1 MSTLSIRDLDLKGK
15 RVFMRVDFNVPLA
28 PGGKEITSDKRIR
41 RRFPA
46 FSTRWITARADSG
59 EPPGPSQRQAESG
72 DEPGA
77 GGGAAGG
84 TAGQAGGDGARLRR
98 PGRWR
103 RCCRSRAK
111 CCCSKTCAFTPEEEK
126 NDPEFSKQLAALCD
140 VYVNDAFGSAH
151 RAHAS
156 TVGMIAFVKQA
167 AAGLLM
173 DKELEYLT
181 KATQN
186 PARPCVA
193 ILGGAKV
200 SDKIEV
206 IQNLMKVV
214 DRLLIGGAMAYTFL
228 RARGEGTGKSLVEE
242 DKIDLARE
250 LMAEAGAKLMLPVDH
265 VVAAELKA
273 GRRKRSGRSGSG
285 RHDGARHRAQDDR
298 GVSKVIAGAK
308 TIIWNGPMGVF
319 EMPPF
324 DTGTVALAKAVAASG
339 AVSVVGGGDSEKAI
353 KSAGVA
359 DKISAHLDRRRR
371 VAGIS
376 GGNRTAGR
384 SRVRDWP
391 QINANKLKCLFAS
404 GRPKAAP
411 SY

>member
-1 MSTLSIRDLDLKGK
+1 MPALSIRDLDLTNK

-28 PGGKEITSDKRIR
+28 RGGREITSDKRIR
-41 RRFPA
+41 A
-46 FSTRWITARADSG
+46 SL
-59 EPPGPSQRQAESG
+59 PSIEYAL
-72 DEPGA
+72 DH
-77 GGGAAGG
+77 GAALILASHLGRPKG
-84 TAGQAGGDGARLRR
+84 KPNSEMSLKPVAERLAQLLGR
-98 PGRWR
+98 PVAMALDCVGPLVRQMLPKPGEVLLLENLR
-103 RCCRSRAK
+103 
-111 CCCSKTCAFTPEEEK
+111 FHPEEER

-156 TVGMIAFVKQA
+156 TVGMIAYVKKV

-181 KATQN
+181 KVTKH

-214 DRLLIGGAMAYTFL
+214 DQLMIGGAMAYTFL
-228 RARGEGTGKSLVEE
+228 RARGESTGKSLVEE
-242 DKIDLARE
+242 EKIDLAGE
-250 LMAEAGAKLMLPVDH
+250 LMRKAGAKLLLPLDH
-265 VVAAELKA
+265 IVAAELQSDVESRA
-273 GRRKRSGRSGSG
+273 AD
-285 RHDGARHRAQDDR
+285 HVPDGMMGLDIGPKTIDAYT
-298 GVSKVIAGAK
+298 KVIAAAK

-319 EMPPF
+319 ETSPF
-324 DTGTVALAKAVAASG
+324 DRGTAALAKAVAESG

-359 DKISAHLDRRRR
+359 DRISHISTGGGASLEFL
-371 VAGIS
+371 AGIELP
-376 GGNRTAGR
+376 G
-384 SRVRDWP
+384 V
-391 QINANKLKCLFAS
+391 
-404 GRPKAAP
+404 KALER
-411 SY
+411 